1 MAEPPL
7 APQLDHIDPD
17 QHCAVGLVRTVD
29 QTVFGRCQCRL
40 SCKRHSEAQ
49 KAAVPDRSRP
59 YHELLARQPMSLG
72 HSQDQS
78 APRPAPGLPAPG
90 SSTSPAQ
97 PQSAMTLKKVIV
109 IDPDVHC
116 AVSFDDGTQCNRPFS
131 CDVHEDR
138 EREIVP
144 GRTADLS
151 ILRRLWALNSSRL
164 PQTAVNPDTNCA
176 VRLELTTLCA
186 QNLNCSLHSPAQKI
200 EVEGRSLPFGQ
211 LLQIQQSQLARRIA
225 AARGYGLAMAGI
237 QTGAPETTRLRRRYR
252 RDGMQNA
259 DFDPGAYGDAPNPEE
274 PSLQHSGRNMTRLRQ
289 IMYGTNPNDPDQDIL
304 SILPAESV
312 RTISETNS
320 SVFRDGSDFHFAFSK
335 RKIVST
341 LPRFR
346 NHLASA
352 IAKDA
357 CLISAMGTDF
367 ALDEIMANA
376 VMASLRRILPRVAVD
391 LLNLNVAL
399 KSVLLHHALRLTQHA
414 GSAKPKVKFTLK
426 TAVID
431 NKPSITFEL
440 RHFEP
445 ALWNTDTIRVALPIT
460 SEPNE
465 SSVPQP
471 EEFYDFGEVYSGD
484 SWLGLDIP
492 KARARK
498 LTEIASYVVS
508 RLHNCMAKRTDVCRC
523 LAMLSQSFG
532 VPLLVG
538 PETLEQVDAA
548 MTADL
553 AVYDS
558 QRGVIVASNEA
569 RRSAPWLPDIS
580 DIPSDRVAR
589 SVVECINARYLF
601 TRDVWLAWA
610 DGSNVA
616 DMHCQYGDELF
627 MQDCMCS
634 SVGAQQELHR
644 CLCGKMTLCKD
655 LEAVPDVSSNTFT
668 RLCPN
673 CRGSRSLPD
682 FEFGQVLQPVY
693 GMQSQSNRIQ
703 QSKRHSQAKQP
714 SQSKPN
720 DGQIKP
726 KAVRIQDLQ
735 AQIKLLQ
742 AALNEKQDSSSDE
755 HKRVRGCINTL
766 INQEHAL
773 VFPRKSQ
780 PDKRAEELQS
790 AYDALLPAYIP
801 GDQTS
806 EGGWTDAYFKTP
818 IASTN
823 SRLMCSID
831 TDHPIVGHEDRCR
844 EHVYWNMFL
853 TRYYANLLAAS
864 NPSISLKIL
873 HDLDAATTSAD
884 VDTLVERLDHL
895 YLIRLQLP
903 WSGTKRLEEAFDSD
917 FLEDFAEQCRTGVPL
932 LSACQNITR
941 QDTINSVS
949 LWRMSGRKTTLNDD
963 QLKDIDDVRKFFRDA
978 ERQSGRQFPRIN
990 NVPYFFK
997 GGPVPNDWSFS
1008 RIYSIFRGRLDVIER
1023 SCGRRHQVTFT
1034 VPKLACA
1041 VFILICY
1048 GVEARPNMLLDVPV
1062 SIYTRH
1068 LLLMS
1073 IGKNDH
1079 SKAMTCGFHPGAAIA
1094 IENFSFAE
1102 CNLLVEPWS
1111 CNSAK
1116 GNRDDEVASVQ
1127 ADFREN
1133 LKNEN
1138 LPHWPAE
1145 LRPLDTEVTRIYITN
1160 AVPSDEDSAPGFEI
1174 GGRGDRRDSES
1185 VHGVVARRNMKNLGQ
1200 TCYMSVVLQ
1209 TCHDNAHLRVSIEDD
1224 ANMIFKEHTG
1234 MDDSQFLPRG
1244 EFVANLSPAEIQQFR
1259 RSTLAKQKLLLYS
1272 LRNLFAELDNG
1283 GSQLPAHSTDRI
1295 LNRIAELDNKWQ
1307 NDANES
1313 AELLHMLVTTM
1324 VSASDRSEPT
1334 GRGALARLGNQQ
1346 ASDNKAGTLLPDIKV
1361 DAQRHM
1367 AAFRNE
1373 GHDSPLTSMLYSQLV
1388 SEVPCPDCA
1397 CVSRGFEHPNV
1408 FYLDFPSGDHE
1419 GQVFDLAGLLAEWQ
1433 HDVLDA
1439 DSGHTCEFNSQHT
1452 RSFDKHRCVTYAA
1465 DYLCLA
1471 FRRGVSGSMNI
1482 FNQVDCPDLLNISD
1496 LKQQQKLPSS
1506 VFARGMPGVE
1516 PIELPDASNIDIAD
1530 DYELVGVNNWVGGH
1544 YIYYVRDK
1552 GPNGGWIMFNDIHD
1566 TPTKKAPQEAWAQG
1580 ELVHYVIYRRVLQQD
1595 AEPID
1600 VSTRRP
1606 HQESQVERTGTERQT
1621 SRTHARGP
1629 STDMQAGRN
1638 VVGRTGANEDVS
1650 TANSVRL
1657 REVEVQSLEISLA
1670 EKIKAVEVRERDA
1683 SRLRDQLIAIRGLRD
1698 DYRAAIGRIEDR
1710 VGRDEEFANELIHNL
1725 RQSQQQL
1732 QRQIEPLQAE
1742 HQNLEE
1748 QCVRA
1753 ANNLAVQ
1760 KEGAEQEISEL
1771 KDKLLALL
1779 N

>member
-1 MAEPPL
+1 
-7 APQLDHIDPD
+7 
-17 QHCAVGLVRTVD
+17 
-29 QTVFGRCQCRL
+29 
-40 SCKRHSEAQ
+40 
-49 KAAVPDRSRP
+49 
-59 YHELLARQPMSLG
+59 
-72 HSQDQS
+72 
-78 APRPAPGLPAPG
+78 
-90 SSTSPAQ
+90 
-97 PQSAMTLKKVIV
+97 
-109 IDPDVHC
+109 
-116 AVSFDDGTQCNRPFS
+116 
-131 CDVHEDR
+131 
-138 EREIVP
+138 
-144 GRTADLS
+144 
-151 ILRRLWALNSSRL
+151 
-164 PQTAVNPDTNCA
+164 
-176 VRLELTTLCA
+176 
-186 QNLNCSLHSPAQKI
+186 
-200 EVEGRSLPFGQ
+200 
-211 LLQIQQSQLARRIA
+211 
-225 AARGYGLAMAGI
+225 
-237 QTGAPETTRLRRRYR
+237 
-252 RDGMQNA
+252 MQNA

-304 SILPAESV
+304 NILPAESV

-367 ALDEIMANA
+367 ALDETMANA

-445 ALWNTDTIRVALPIT
+445 ALWNTATIRVALPIT

-569 RRSAPWLPDIS
+569 RRSAPWLPDNS
-580 DIPSDRVAR
+580 DVPSDRVAR

-682 FEFGQVLQPVY
+682 FEFGQVLEPVY
-693 GMQSQSNRIQ
+693 AMESISYRSQSKRVQ
-703 QSKRHSQAKQP
+703 QSKRPSQA
-714 SQSKPN
+714 QSKSN
-720 DGQIKP
+720 DGQTKP
-726 KAVRIQDLQ
+726 KAIRIQDLQ
-735 AQIKLLQ
+735 AQIQLLQ
-742 AALNEKQDSSSDE
+742 AALAEKQDSTSE
-755 HKRVRGCINTL
+755 EYKRVRGCINTL
-766 INQEHAL
+766 VNQEHAL
-773 VFPRKSQ
+773 IFPRKSE
-780 PDKRAEELQS
+780 PDKRAEEMQS
-790 AYDALLPAYIP
+790 AYDKLLPAYLP
-801 GDQTS
+801 GDQAS
-806 EGGWTDAYFKTP
+806 DIGWTDAYFKTP
-818 IASTN
+818 ITATN

-831 TDHPIVGHEDRCR
+831 TDHPLVGYEGRSR
-844 EHVYWNMFL
+844 EHVWWNMFL
-853 TRYYANLLAAS
+853 TRYYANLLASS
-864 NPSISLKIL
+864 NPSIVLKIL
-873 HDLDAATTSAD
+873 HNLDAATDSAE
-884 VDTLVERLDHL
+884 VDSLIERLDHL
-895 YLIRLQLP
+895 YIIRSQIQ
-903 WSGTKRLEEAFDSD
+903 WTVKKRFEETYTDD
-917 FLEDFAEQCRTGVPL
+917 FLNDFAEECRTGVAT
-932 LSACQNITR
+932 LSACRSISRQNTA
-941 QDTINSVS
+941 SAVS
-949 LWRMSGRKTTLNDD
+949 LWRIHKLAKVQRDD
-963 QLKDIDDVRKFFRDA
+963 DLEDIDDVRKFFADTEQR
-978 ERQSGRQFPRIN
+978 SGRRFPRIN
-990 NVPYFFK
+990 DVPYFFR
-997 GGPVPNDWSFS
+997 GGPLPNNWSFTS
-1008 RIYSIFRGRLDVIER
+1008 IYGIFRDRLTRLQCD
-1023 SCGRRHQVTFT
+1023 CNRRHKTTVTL
-1034 VPKLACA
+1034 PKLVCA
-1041 VFILICY
+1041 VFFLISY
-1048 GVEARPNMLLDVPV
+1048 GKQVRPNMLFDLPV
-1062 SIYTRH
+1062 SVYSRH
-1068 LLLMS
+1068 SLLMS

-1079 SKAMTCGFHPGAAIA
+1079 SKEMTCCFPAGAAIT
-1094 IENFSFAE
+1094 IENFSLAD
-1102 CNLLVEPWS
+1102 CNLLVEPF
-1111 CNSAK
+1111 CCKSAK
-1116 GNRDDEVASVQ
+1116 GNRDDEVSLLRS
-1127 ADFREN
+1127 DFREN
-1133 LKNEN
+1133 LRTDN
-1138 LPHWPAE
+1138 LPHWPAD
-1145 LRPLDTEVTRIYITN
+1145 LPPLNALVTEYYITN
-1160 AVPSDEDSAPGFEI
+1160 AIPSEEQDAPGFAIEDL
-1174 GGRGDRRDSES
+1174 GGATGRENASL
-1185 VHGVVARRNMKNLGQ
+1185 GVVARRNMKNLGQ

-1209 TCHDNAHLRVSIEDD
+1209 TFHDNAHLRVSIEDD
-1224 ANMIFKEHTG
+1224 ANMIFKEQTG
-1234 MDDSQFLPRG
+1234 MDDSQFLPHG
-1244 EFVANLSPAEIQQFR
+1244 EFIANLSPAEIQQFR

-1283 GSQLPAHSTDRI
+1283 GSQLPAHSTHRI

-1313 AELLHMLVTTM
+1313 AELLHMLVTAI
-1324 VSASDRSEPT
+1324 VSASDRSEPA

-1346 ASDNKAGTLLPDIKV
+1346 ASDNKAGTLLPDIKA

-1419 GQVFDLAGLLAEWQ
+1419 GQVYDLAELLAEWQ

-1439 DSGHTCEFNSQHT
+1439 GSGHTCEFNSQHT

-1482 FNQVDCPDLLNISD
+1482 FNQVDCPDLLNTSD

-1552 GPNGGWIMFNDIHD
+1552 GPDGGWIMFNDIHD
-1566 TPTKKAPQEAWAQG
+1566 TPTKKAPQDAWAQG

-1595 AEPID
+1595 AEPIN

-1670 EKIKAVEVRERDA
+1670 EKTKAVEVRERDA

-1698 DYRAAIGRIEDR
+1698 DYRAAIGRIGDR
-1710 VGRDEEFANELIHNL
+1710 VRRDEEFANELIHNL